1 MAKNSDKQHRAI
13 GKVMLLRL
21 QSRWR
26 PGRLRAFQAIAG
38 IVISIVLLWLVLRGL
53 DLRQT
58 WAALSNTNYWY
69 LAPAVFVYFLGVA
82 IRGLRWQRLLLPVER
97 IPARQA
103 IALLIVGYTV
113 NNIVPARMGDVMRVF
128 LLARET
134 GIRKSASLATVV
146 LERLLDLLAILA
158 IIVACTLVLPWPS
171 PILTA
176 LRVAAVL
183 AIVAAGVLILVAT
196 HQSQRLQDGVGPART
211 VWRALAL
218 SALLAVLLG
227 TAFAE
232 LGQWIPE
239 TLLLPLAGAGI
250 VFLLA
255 TFVAATV
262 ARGYLISLPL
272 RLSLLLPGRLGYR
285 IISMAR
291 SFVEGLQSLRSP
303 QRLAE
308 MAGLSMASWIV
319 EGLSYYVIARSMGID
334 ESVLVFLL
342 TMGVINIFSA
352 IPSSPGYIGP
362 FEFAGKLVLTQFG
375 IAAEMAVAYLLL
387 MHVLLLLPVVVL
399 GGALAWRRRERW
411 WPTSV
416 DSPQSPLG
424 QTTT

>member
-1 MAKNSDKQHRAI
+1 
-13 GKVMLLRL
+13 MLLRL

-38 IVISIVLLWLVLRGL
+38 IIISIVLLWLVLRGL

-232 LGQWIPE
+232 LGQWIPD

-319 EGLSYYVIARSMGID
+319 EGLSYYLIARSMGID

>member
-1 MAKNSDKQHRAI
+1 
-13 GKVMLLRL
+13 MLLSL

-38 IVISIVLLWLVLRGL
+38 IGISIVLLWLVVRGL
-53 DLRQT
+53 DLSQT
-58 WAALSNTNYWY
+58 WAALSNVNYWY
-69 LAPAVFVYFLGVA
+69 LAPAVLIYFLGVA
-82 IRGLRWQRLLLPVER
+82 IRGLRWQRLLLPVEK

-103 IALLIVGYTV
+103 IALLIVSYTV

-146 LERLLDLLAILA
+146 LERLLDVLAILA
-158 IIVACTLVLPWPS
+158 IIVACTFVLPWPS
-171 PILTA
+171 PLLTV

-183 AIVAAGVLILVAT
+183 AIVAAGILILVAT
-196 HQSQRLQDGVGPART
+196 HQSQRLQQGTGPART

-218 SALLAVLLG
+218 TLLLAVLLG
-227 TAFAE
+227 TVFAE
-232 LGQWIPE
+232 LRQWIPE
-239 TLLLPLAGAGI
+239 SLLVPLAGAGI
-250 VFLLA
+250 LFLIA
-255 TFVAATV
+255 TFAAATI

-272 RLSLLLPGRLGYR
+272 RLSLLMPGRLGYQ
-285 IISMAR
+285 IIGMSR

-303 QRLAE
+303 RRLVE
-308 MAGLSMASWIV
+308 MVGLSMASWIV

-387 MHVLLLLPVVVL
+387 MHTLLLLPVVVL
-399 GGALAWRRRERW
+399 GSVLAWRRRERW
-411 WPTSV
+411 WPTQV
-416 DSPQSPLG
+416 DSPRSPLG

>member
-1 MAKNSDKQHRAI
+1 
-13 GKVMLLRL
+13 MLLRL

-232 LGQWIPE
+232 LGQWIPDS
-239 TLLLPLAGAGI
+239 LLLPLAGAGI

-319 EGLSYYVIARSMGID
+319 EGLSYYVVARSMGID

-375 IAAEMAVAYLLL
+375 IAAEIAVAYLLL

>member
-232 LGQWIPE
+232 LGQWIPDS
-239 TLLLPLAGAGI
+239 LLLPLAGAGI

-319 EGLSYYVIARSMGID
+319 EGLSYYVVARSMGID

-375 IAAEMAVAYLLL
+375 IAAEIAVAYLLL